1 MIGRTR
7 TRLLM
12 RRKSSA
18 VTVMGHF
25 SVKLWL
31 WQGRPVYYP
40 SSLAARGGLPMQGL
54 EIEAVYE
61 KGNLKLPRELPL
73 VEGATV
79 RITIHPPGRPG
90 IIKHVQIP
98 WTGSQEEF
106 DRWLNDPD
114 EGLW

>member
-1 MIGRTR
+1 
-7 TRLLM
+7 
-12 RRKSSA
+12 
-18 VTVMGHF
+18 
-25 SVKLWL
+25 
-31 WQGRPVYYP
+31 
-40 SSLAARGGLPMQGL
+40 MQGL

-61 KGNLKLPRELPL
+61 HGTLKLPRELPL

-90 IIKHVQIP
+90 VIKHVQIP

-114 EGLW
+114 EGIYGGHDV